1 MKKINLWRTVVQGC
15 TLSLITVSL
24 SMCTLKPTWTAEEE
38 ALITESPDTKMRLWT
53 VDNETD
59 SLFLRRKSL
68 PLTKQDIDSPIFQ
81 QLKQRMLLT
90 VTDPENEGVGIAA
103 PQVGISRQLVAVQ
116 RMDKEGTPFEFY
128 ANPRLA
134 YLSDE
139 KKNGWEGCLSVP
151 GERGEVPRSAWIVV
165 EYNDLSD
172 YTLHRDTIKGF
183 TAVIFQHE
191 IDHLDGTL
199 YIDKAER
206 MR

>member
-1 MKKINLWRTVVQGC
+1 MKKINGWRVVAQGC
-15 TLSLITVSL
+15 ALFLIVVSL
-24 SMCTLKPTWTAEEE
+24 SMCTTKPTWTAEEE
-38 ALITESPDTKMRLWT
+38 ALITEIPDTKMRLWT

-59 SLFLRRKSL
+59 SIFLRQQCL
-68 PLTKQDIDSPIFQ
+68 PLTKEDIASPVFQ

-116 RMDKEGTPFEFY
+116 RMDKEGIPFEFY
-128 ANPRLA
+128 ANPHLA

-151 GERGEVPRSAWIVV
+151 GERGEVPRSTWVVV

-172 YTLHRDTIKGF
+172 YTLHRDTVKGF

-191 IDHLDGTL
+191 IDHLNGTL